1 MQPPR
6 EGSAQRPPR
15 LALSIEAM
23 VPMVLVDSRYESEM
37 EVGYDTVDS
46 EHRAYEMVD
55 PAIVESED
63 APNEQFLANFGNN

>member
-1 MQPPR
+1 
-6 EGSAQRPPR
+6 
-15 LALSIEAM
+15 M